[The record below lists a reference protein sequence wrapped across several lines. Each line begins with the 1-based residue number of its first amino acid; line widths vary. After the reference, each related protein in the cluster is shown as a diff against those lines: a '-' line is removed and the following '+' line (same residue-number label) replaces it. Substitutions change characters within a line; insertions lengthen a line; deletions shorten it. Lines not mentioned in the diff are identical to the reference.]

1 MTLIFVSEVRM
12 VRHLE
17 NGKFYSLESSF
28 SYNLFQRYLT
38 YFSDVVIFARVRDQ
52 KIGEVLIEE
61 NWVDQKSV
69 LVYGLPYYVGFN
81 QFVIKYFSYRKA
93 IHQGLAIH
101 EKNAVL
107 LCRLPGRA
115 GVISASYF
123 KSINRNYA
131 VEVVGDP
138 FEALSGGAI
147 KHPLAFLIKYFSRNS
162 LRKVV
167 RNASLALYVTT
178 STLQKRY
185 PCLNE
190 SFGVSDVV
198 LDQNSFRVKP
208 KNFLADTA
216 EIKLIAIG
224 SLEQMYKAPD
234 VAIDAVALLRSMGY
248 NVTLTWVGDGKHK
261 LEMIAY
267 AFKKKVDNAVS
278 FIGKLPSGAPIHQ
291 YLDAA
296 DIFIMPSRTEGL
308 PRAMVEAMA
317 RSLPCIGTRITG
329 ILELLT
335 PEFIIDINN
344 AEQLA
349 AKVLTFI
356 KNQDLRNDA
365 GIRNF
370 KKAKEYDQ
378 ARLSALRGDFFTRLV
393 ALSK

>member
-1 MTLIFVSEVRM
+1 MTLIFISEVRM
-12 VRHLE
+12 VRHLK
-17 NGKFYSLESSF
+17 NGKVYSLESSF

-52 KIGEVLIEE
+52 KIDEVLIDE

-69 LVYGLPYYVGFN
+69 LVYGLPYYLGFN
-81 QFVIKYFSYRKA
+81 QFVIKYFNYRKA

-115 GVISASYF
+115 GVIAARYF

-162 LRKVV
+162 LKKVV
-167 RNASLALYVTT
+167 RNASLSLYVTT

-198 LDQNSFRVKP
+198 LDQNSFRIKP
-208 KNFLADTA
+208 KSFLSDTS
-216 EIKLIAIG
+216 EIRLIAIG

-234 VAIDAVALLRSMGY
+234 IAIDAVALLRSMGY
-248 NVTLTWVGDGKHK
+248 KVTLTWVGDGKHK
-261 LEMIAY
+261 HEMIAY
-267 AFKKKVDNAVS
+267 TVKKRVDKAVS
-278 FIGKLPSGAPIHQ
+278 FVGKLPSGSPIHQ

-329 ILELLT
+329 ILELLS
-335 PEFIIDINN
+335 PQFIIDINN
-344 AEQLA
+344 ADQLA
-349 AKVLTFI
+349 DKVLTFI
-356 KNQDLRNDA
+356 KNQDLLYDA
-365 GIRNF
+365 GMQNF
-370 KKAKEYDQ
+370 QKAKEYDQ
-378 ARLSALRGDFFTRLV
+378 TKLSALRGEFFKRLV

>member
-1 MTLIFVSEVRM
+1 MTLLFVTEVRM
-12 VRHLE
+12 VRDGDE
-17 NGKFYSLESSF
+17 GKIYSLESSF
-28 SYNLFQRYLT
+28 SYSLFQRYLT
-38 YFSDVVIFARVRDQ
+38 YFSEVVVFARVRD
-52 KIGEVLIEE
+52 KKKGEVLIKE
-61 NWVDQKSV
+61 NWVDQAAVS
-69 LVYGLPYYVGFN
+69 VYGLPYYIGFN
-81 QFVIKYFSYRKA
+81 QFVIKFFSYRKA
-93 IHQGLAIH
+93 IHKGLAMH

-115 GVISASYF
+115 GVIAATYF

-162 LRKVV
+162 LKKVV
-167 RNASLALYVTT
+167 LNAPLALYVTT

-185 PCLNE
+185 PCINE
-190 SFGVSDVV
+190 SFGISDVV
-198 LDQNSFRVKP
+198 LDQSSFRIRP
-208 KNFLADTA
+208 KTPWINGT
-216 EIKLIAIG
+216 EIKLVAIG

-234 VAIDAVALLRSMGY
+234 IAIDAVALLRSTGY
-248 NVTLTWVGDGKHK
+248 NVTLTWIGDGKHK
-261 LEMIAY
+261 PEMIAY
-267 AFKKKVDNAVS
+267 SAKKKVDEAVN
-278 FIGKLPSGAPIHQ
+278 FVGKLPSGSPIHQ

-329 ILELLT
+329 ILELLST
-335 PEFIIDINN
+335 EFIIDINN

-349 AKVLTFI
+349 GKVLTFI
-356 KNQDLRNDA
+356 KNQDLLHDA
-365 GIRNF
+365 GMHNF
-370 KKAKEYDQ
+370 NKAKEYNQ
-378 ARLSALRGDFFTRLV
+378 ARLSALREDFFKRLM